1 MTQCQYKPCQTRAR
15 EKVYVHGARLES
27 VELCARHAT
36 MLLDRGI
43 VHREPQP
50 LVKLVVEAPPPKMQV
65 AVTPEPVVAPAVEEV
80 AVEEVAQVDAPAEV
94 VEAPVEPVVAVEP
107 PRALMGRQGVCA
119 IRLCGKAKILAR
131 GLCSSHYNR
140 ALGVLRDKHRDARTE
155 RAWASAIA
163 EVQWQPSV
171 MARPVLIEQHPEMAR
186 IVEAHAARADLA
198 AALGVGGDVA
208 LCDLVSMVIVKLSVP
223 SVEAPVQGSPGG
235 RYRVRLAD
243 GRDLGVVAGRITED
257 GALVA
262 TGGAVY
268 GPRAI
273 ASVEMVEQASKRAKR
288 AIRSAK

>member
-15 EKVYVHGARLES
+15 EKLYVHGARLES
-27 VELCARHAT
+27 VDLCARHAT

-50 LVKLVVEAPPPKMQV
+50 LVKLVVEAPPKMQV
-65 AVTPEPVVAPAVEEV
+65 AVMLEPVVAPAVEEV
-80 AVEEVAQVDAPAEV
+80 AVEEVAQVETPAEV
-94 VEAPVEPVVAVEP
+94 IEAPVVAVEP
-107 PRALMGRQGVCA
+107 PRALMGRQGVCV
-119 IRLCGKAKILAR
+119 IRLCGKAKIQAR

-140 ALGVLRDKHRDARTE
+140 AIGVLRDKHHGGRSG

-163 EVQWQPSV
+163 EVQWQPAV
-171 MARPVLIEQHPEMAR
+171 MARPVMIEPHPEMAR

-208 LCDLVSMVIVKLSVP
+208 LCDLVSMVVMRLSVP
-223 SVEAPVQGSPGG
+223 SVETPVQGSQGG

-273 ASVEMVEQASKRAKR
+273 ASVEMVEQASKRA
-288 AIRSAK
+288 IRSAK

>member
-36 MLLDRGI
+36 LLLDRGI

-50 LVKLVVEAPPPKMQV
+50 LVKLVVKAPPPKIQA
-65 AVTPEPVVAPAVEEV
+65 AVMLEPVVAPAVEEV
-80 AVEEVAQVDAPAEV
+80 AVEEVAQVETPAEV
-94 VEAPVEPVVAVEP
+94 IEAPVEPVVAVEP
-107 PRALMGRQGVCA
+107 PRALMGRQGVCV
-119 IRLCGKAKILAR
+119 IRLCGKLKIQAR

-140 ALGVLRDKHRDARTE
+140 AIGVLRDKHHGGRSG

-163 EVQWQPSV
+163 EVQWQPPV
-171 MARPVLIEQHPEMAR
+171 MARPVMIEPHPEMAR

-208 LCDLVSMVIVKLSVP
+208 LCDLVSMVVMRLSVP
-223 SVEAPVQGSPGG
+223 SVETPVQGSQGG

-273 ASVEMVEQASKRAKR
+273 ASVEMVEQASKRA
-288 AIRSAK
+288 IRSAK

>member
-1 MTQCQYKPCQTRAR
+1 MSQCQFKPCTTRAR
-15 EKVYVHGARLES
+15 DRLYVHGARLES

-36 MLLDRGI
+36 MLLERGI
-43 VHREPQP
+43 VHREPQA
-50 LVKLVVEAPPPKMQV
+50 LVKLVVEAPPPR
-65 AVTPEPVVAPAVEEV
+65 AARPVEPAVEQAV
-80 AVEEVAQVDAPAEV
+80 VEEVVQAEAPVQVVEV

-107 PRALMGRQGVCA
+107 PRALMGRQGVCV
-119 IRLCGKAKILAR
+119 IRGCGKTKIQAR

-140 ALGVLRDKHRDARTE
+140 ALGVLRDKHHDSRKE

-163 EVQWQPSV
+163 DVQWQPPV
-171 MARPVLIEQHPEMAR
+171 MARPVMIEPHPEMAR

-208 LCDLVSMVIVKLSVP
+208 LCDLVSMVIMRLSVP

-273 ASVEMVEQASKRAKR
+273 ASVEVEQASKPAKR
-288 AIRSAK
+288 ATRSTK

>member
-1 MTQCQYKPCQTRAR
+1 MSQCQFKPCQTRAR
-15 EKVYVHGARLES
+15 ERLYVHGSRLES

-36 MLLDRGI
+36 MLLDRGV

-50 LVKLVVEAPPPKMQV
+50 LVRLVVEAPPPLVARPVEAVAEGV
-65 AVTPEPVVAPAVEEV
+65 AVEPVVEVEAPVEV
-80 AVEEVAQVDAPAEV
+80 A
-94 VEAPVEPVVAVEP
+94 EAPVEPVVAVEP
-107 PRALMGRQGVCA
+107 PRAPMGRQGVCV
-119 IRLCGKAKILAR
+119 IRLCGKAKIQAR

-163 EVQWQPSV
+163 EVQWQPPV
-171 MARPVLIEQHPEMAR
+171 MARPVMIEQHPEMAR

-208 LCDLVSMVIVKLSVP
+208 LCDLVSMVIMRLSVP
-223 SVEAPVQGSPGG
+223 SVEAPVQGSQGG

-288 AIRSAK
+288 SAK